1 MRSLHACLSVLTLTV
16 LPLLAQAKIE
26 VLGGQ
31 GTRNNTAVILA
42 DTSKGFTPLALVTIT
57 YGVPEWKPEYT
68 DKAEEMTKGKM
79 FRLGRDNWPIFD
91 SNVAI
96 KFGSVTVPAGKY
108 VLKATRT
115 GEEAWVLNVLT
126 GDDKTVADVP
136 LTKAALPGSVETF
149 TIKLT
154 PDAKD
159 KKAAVLELEWGT
171 TALRAPFKVK

>member
-1 MRSLHACLSVLTLTV
+1 MHKTLAVLVLSAAPLTAYQEPPDGRGEAKATLAGKKIEIEYGRPSLKGRDM
-16 LPLLAQAKIE
+16 LAQAP
-26 VLGGQ
+26 V
-31 GTRNNTAVILA
+31 
-42 DTSKGFTPLALVTIT
+42 GFQ
-57 YGVPEWKPEYT
+57 W
-68 DKAEEMTKGKM
+68 
-79 FRLGRDNWPIFD
+79 RLG
-91 SNVAI
+91 SNDATRLAAEADLV
-96 KFGSVTVPAGKY
+96 FGSVTVPAGKY

-126 GDDKTVADVP
+126 GDDKTVADLP
-136 LTKAALPGSVETF
+136 LTKSTLPGSVEAF

>member
-1 MRSLHACLSVLTLTV
+1 MHKALAVLLLSAVPLTAYQEPPDGRGEAKATLAGKKLEIEYGRPSLRGRDM
-16 LPLLAQAKIE
+16 LAQAP
-26 VLGGQ
+26 V
-31 GTRNNTAVILA
+31 
-42 DTSKGFTPLALVTIT
+42 GFQ
-57 YGVPEWKPEYT
+57 W
-68 DKAEEMTKGKM
+68 
-79 FRLGRDNWPIFD
+79 RLG
-91 SNVAI
+91 SNAATRLATEADLV
-96 KFGSVTVPAGKY
+96 FGSVTVPAGKY

-149 TIKLT
+149 IIKLT

-159 KKAAVLELEWGT
+159 KSAASLELEWGT